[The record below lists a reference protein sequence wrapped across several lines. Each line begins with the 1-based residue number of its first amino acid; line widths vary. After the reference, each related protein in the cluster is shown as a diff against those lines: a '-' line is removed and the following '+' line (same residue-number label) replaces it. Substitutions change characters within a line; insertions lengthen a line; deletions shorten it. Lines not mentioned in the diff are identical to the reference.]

1 MSGTLDRMRR
11 QSSTQEYPGSRPSGS
26 AGSSGVRL
34 GWAAGIFFSS
44 VTLVLCVIVA
54 AAWVLGGR
62 AAQTTLSVQELL
74 PPQPR
79 EDAAAESEAQTATAS
94 GLQPPAGADE
104 MYTVGDTAA
113 VLPGALDTSVVH
125 EIPVESISA
134 LKSLGWAVP
143 YLSRRGYEHQYAETT
158 LLNGVRTI
166 QSRLSDGDHY
176 INVAETRPEE
186 DDVELQPLG
195 EKLHTVVDLDS
206 VIAESLELS
215 TGEDASLYRA
225 EDESLWTVAVDNS
238 GVQYV
243 ITSDLPAEAAAEI
256 SSWVL
261 VTDRSRVQIL
271 PSSPGAS
278 DRLERGFDELRSLLE
293 R

>member
-1 MSGTLDRMRR
+1 MRPR
-11 QSSTQEYPGSRPSGS
+11 GL
-26 AGSSGVRL
+26 AGSSGVRF
-34 GWAAGIFFSS
+34 GWAAGIFLSS
-44 VTLVLCVIVA
+44 VALVLCVLVA

-62 AAQTTLSVQELL
+62 AAQTAPSVQELL

-79 EDAAAESEAQTATAS
+79 EDAAAESEAQAATVS
-94 GLQPPAGADE
+94 GLQPPVGADE
-104 MYTVGDTAA
+104 TDTVGDTAA
-113 VLPGALDTSVVH
+113 VLPGALDTSVVS

-166 QSRLSDGDHY
+166 QSRLSDGDYY
-176 INVAETRPEE
+176 INVAETRPEGAG
-186 DDVELQPLG
+186 VELQPLG
-195 EKLHTVVDLDS
+195 EKLHTVVDVDS
-206 VIAESLELS
+206 VIAESIELS

-225 EDESLWTVAVDNS
+225 GDDSLWTAAVDNS
-238 GVQYV
+238 AVQYV

-271 PSSPGAS
+271 PSSPGAA
-278 DRLERGFDELRSLLE
+278 DRLERGFGELLSLFERS
-293 R
+293 